1 MDLSTAVSTT
11 VAALRRRPADLLPF
25 YVLGAAVPAI
35 ARVVSFTGLVAVYFY
50 LESTGRLATLRDGLA
65 GLDGSMPDPE
75 AEPTAFEQ
83 WSGEVGA
90 LLAEVLDPVSLA
102 LLGSTVLATVAVAVV
117 LNAGATAGQYAA
129 CVGHLGDE
137 RAGTAGI
144 AGIRGHWV
152 AMLGLLLLE
161 FFLAVGSLAV
171 VAGLVAAL
179 AVASPIAAALVG
191 LGAGFLWL
199 GFALAVRAVFAFAPV
214 LLVVDDAG
222 VVGSLRAALGFLR
235 ANPLE
240 AAGYY
245 ALAFGTVLAVSS
257 TAGALTATGSPSGVG
272 LITLLVVPP
281 ILHLV
286 KVGLVGGWRG
296 SVDPMSAPDRS
307 PVDQFRAG
315 VLDGLRELR
324 AFVRATPGAHLLA
337 TGALVGGFAAGWAF
351 AEPLV
356 GVVDASIAARLEG
369 HVPPVAAVEF
379 FANNWT
385 VALGTGF
392 AGVALAVPSLVSLAF
407 NGFLLAVLTRLETDP
422 VALATFVAP
431 HGVLEIPALVVSG
444 AVGVWLGRA
453 GWRTWR
459 GGAARADLA
468 DAFERAFRVL
478 VGVGVVLLVAGLIEG
493 FVSPYYGVLLP

>member
-1 MDLSTAVSTT
+1 MNLSTAVSTT

-35 ARVVSFTGLVAVYFY
+35 ARVVSFAGLAVVYLY
-50 LESTGRLATLRDGLA
+50 LETTGRLATLRDGLA
-65 GLDGSMPDPE
+65 DLEGSMPDPE

-83 WSGEVGA
+83 WAGEVGA
-90 LLAEVLDPVSLA
+90 LLADVFDPASLA
-102 LLGSTVLATVAVAVV
+102 LLAVTVLATAVVAVV
-117 LNAGATAGQYAA
+117 LNAGVTASQYAA
-129 CVGHLGDE
+129 CTGHLREE

-144 AGIRGHWV
+144 AGARRHWV

-161 FFLAVGSLAV
+161 LALVLGSLG
-171 VAGLVAAL
+171 VAGGVVAAL
-179 AVASPIAAALVG
+179 AVASPVAAALVG

-199 GFALAVRAVFAFAPV
+199 AFVLAVRAVFAFAPV

-222 VVGSLRAALGFLR
+222 VAGSLRATVGFLR
-235 ANPLE
+235 ANPVD
-240 AAGYY
+240 AVGYY
-245 ALAFGTVLAVSS
+245 ALAFGTLLAVSS
-257 TAGALTATGSPSGVG
+257 TAGALTASGSPSGVG

-307 PVDQFRAG
+307 PVDQFREG

-324 AFVRATPGAHLLA
+324 AFVRATPGSHLLA
-337 TGALVGGFAAGWAF
+337 TGALLAGFAAGWAF
-351 AEPLV
+351 AEPFV
-356 GVVDASIAARLEG
+356 GVVDASIEARLES

-392 AGVALAVPSLVSLAF
+392 AGVALALPSLVSLAF
-407 NGFLLAVLTRLETDP
+407 NGFFLAVLARLETDP

-431 HGVLEIPALVVSG
+431 HGILEIPALIVSG

-453 GWRTWR
+453 SWRTWR
-459 GGAARADLA
+459 GGATRADLA

-493 FVSPYYGVLLP
+493 FVSPYYGALLP